1 MDMEYFRYQIV
12 TRITAVLLTVILQ
25 LDILDY
31 LTTTHFSIP
40 VQTITEQTIQDADDV
55 QEESDD
61 TNLSLQRSRTIQ
73 KNRRRGMV
81 CQQYSISIPILHP
94 LQNQSQA
101 DSINAI
107 RLETCPLRTLFCVFR
122 I

>member
-1 MDMEYFRYQIV
+1 MDMEYFRYHIV

-31 LTTTHFSIP
+31 LTSTHFP
-40 VQTITEQTIQDADDV
+40 LPTQTTREQTVQDADDV

-61 TNLSLQRSRTIQ
+61 TSLSLQHSRAIQ
-73 KNRRRGMV
+73 KSRIREMV
-81 CQQYSISIPILHP
+81 CLQNGLNIPILHL
-94 LQNQSQA
+94 LQVRSHTNC
-101 DSINAI
+101 INAI
-107 RLETCPLRTLFCVFR
+107 RQETCPLRTLFCVFR

>member
-1 MDMEYFRYQIV
+1 MDMEYFRYHIV

-25 LDILDY
+25 LDIIDY

-73 KNRRRGMV
+73 KNRIRGMV

-94 LQNQSQA
+94 LQNHSQA

>member
-1 MDMEYFRYQIV
+1 MDMEYFRYHIV

-40 VQTITEQTIQDADDV
+40 AQTITEQTIQDADDV

-61 TNLSLQRSRTIQ
+61 TSLSLQHSRAIQ
-73 KNRRRGMV
+73 KSRIREMV
-81 CQQYSISIPILHP
+81 CLQNGLNIPILHL
-94 LQNQSQA
+94 LQVRSHTNC
-101 DSINAI
+101 INAI
-107 RLETCPLRTLFCVFR
+107 WQETCPLRTLFCVFR

>member
-1 MDMEYFRYQIV
+1 MDMEYFRYHIV

-31 LTTTHFSIP
+31 LTSTHFP
-40 VQTITEQTIQDADDV
+40 LPTQTTIEQTVQDADDV

-61 TNLSLQRSRTIQ
+61 TSLSLQHSRAIQ
-73 KNRRRGMV
+73 KSRIREMV
-81 CQQYSISIPILHP
+81 CLQNGLNIPILHL
-94 LQNQSQA
+94 LQVRSHTNC
-101 DSINAI
+101 INATWQ
-107 RLETCPLRTLFCVFR
+107 ETCPLRTLFCVFR

>member
-31 LTTTHFSIP
+31 LTSTHFP
-40 VQTITEQTIQDADDV
+40 LPTQTTTEQTVQDADDV

-61 TNLSLQRSRTIQ
+61 TSLSLQHSRAIQ
-73 KNRRRGMV
+73 KSRIREMV
-81 CQQYSISIPILHP
+81 CLQNGLNIPILHL
-94 LQNQSQA
+94 LQVRSHTNC
-101 DSINAI
+101 INAI
-107 RLETCPLRTLFCVFR
+107 WQETCPLRTLFCVFR